1 MQTDFLAAVKQIAAE
16 RGIDV
21 EEILDAIKQS
31 IRVGFKR
38 DYPDELSEAL
48 QVELDPETGNVA
60 VFADKKVVDAV
71 TNPPTQ
77 ISVQDAKKIEP
88 KLKEGD
94 HVLVEIT
101 QSGDL
106 GRIVAQAAKQVL
118 LQKIKE
124 AEKEAM
130 VRQFKDKIGGVDSA
144 IIQRMDREGN
154 VICEIYR
161 AIAIMPPEEQIPSE
175 FYKSGNRIKVYL
187 KKIYQDAKGKTLIV
201 SRSDKN
207 FLKAL
212 FEMEV
217 PEIASGTVEIM
228 EIAREA
234 GSRSKVAVKSNAEG
248 VDPIGS
254 CVGQRGSRIN
264 AITNELKNGKT
275 EEKIDIIP
283 WDEDT
288 ATFIGNAIRPAEAL
302 EVKLIDKEARQA
314 LIIVNDEYLS
324 LAIGREGQNVRLAS
338 KLTGWNLDIQGKQ
351 MYADNGKLSR
361 FEMESGKR
369 AKVEKEEDSSKEE
382 KKAKGSKAVVTEQVE
397 GEFAGLDIPAR
408 VIAAIE
414 KAGVASVADLK
425 SKLEADEKIK
435 GVGEKSV
442 ADLKKALNIK

>member
-1 MQTDFLAAVKQIAAE
+1 MQTDFMAAIKQIAAE

-21 EEILDAIKQS
+21 DEIVEAIKQA

-38 DYPDELSEAL
+38 DYPDEMGSAL
-48 QVELDPETGNVA
+48 QIELDPEKGTVG
-60 VFADKKVVDAV
+60 VFADKKVVDVV
-71 TNPPTQ
+71 TNEPTQ
-77 ISVQDAKKIEP
+77 ISLADAKRIEP

-101 QSGDL
+101 QTGDF
-106 GRIVAQAAKQVL
+106 GRVAAQAAKQVI

-124 AEKEAM
+124 SEKEAM
-130 VRQFKDKIGGVDSA
+130 VKQFTDKIGTVDSA
-144 IIQRMDREGN
+144 VIQRMDREGN

-161 AIAIMPPEEQIPSE
+161 AIAIMPPEEQIGSE
-175 FYKSGNRIKVYL
+175 FYKSGSRIKVYL
-187 KKIYQDAKGKTLIV
+187 KKIHSDLKGKTLIV
-201 SRSDKN
+201 SRADKN

-228 EIAREA
+228 EIAREP
-234 GSRSKVAVKSNAEG
+234 GSRSKVAVRSNAAG

-264 AITNELKNGKT
+264 AITNELKTGKT

-288 ATFIGNAIRPAEAL
+288 ATFIGNAIRPAESM
-302 EVKLIDKEARQA
+302 EVRIINKDAKQA
-314 LIIVNDEYLS
+314 LIIVQDDFLS

-351 MYADNGKLSR
+351 MYEDNGKLSR
-361 FEMESGKR
+361 FEMEGGKR
-369 AKVEKEEDSSKEE
+369 PAP
-382 KKAKGSKAVVTEQVE
+382 KAKAEAAEVSETAEDKEAVDNE
-397 GEFAGLDIPAR
+397 GGAFAGLEISAR
-408 VIAAIE
+408 VLSALE
-414 KAGVASVADLK
+414 KADINSVADLK
-425 SKLEADEKIK
+425 AKLEAGEKIK
-435 GVGEKSV
+435 GVGDKAVEE
-442 ADLKKALNIK
+442 LKAALNI

>member
-1 MQTDFLAAVKQIAAE
+1 MQTDFLAAIKQIAAE

-21 EEILDAIKQS
+21 DEIIEAIKQA

-38 DYPDELSEAL
+38 DYPDELGTAL
-48 QVELDPETGNVA
+48 QIELNPDDGSVA
-60 VFADKKVVDAV
+60 VYADKKVVEEV
-71 TNPPTQ
+71 TNDPTQ
-77 ISVQDAKKIEP
+77 ISVANAKKIEP
-88 KLKEGD
+88 KLKAGD

-101 QSGDL
+101 QTGDF
-106 GRIVAQAAKQVL
+106 GRVAAQAAKQVI

-124 AEKEAM
+124 AEKESM
-130 VRQFKDKIGGVDSA
+130 VKQFTDKIGTVDSA
-144 IIQRMDREGN
+144 VVQRMDREGN

-161 AIAIMPPEEQIPSE
+161 ATAIMPPEEQINSE
-175 FYKSGNRIKVYL
+175 FYKSGSRIKVLL
-187 KKIYQDAKGKTLIV
+187 KKIHSDAKGKTLIV
-201 SRSDKN
+201 SRADKN
-207 FLKAL
+207 FLRAL

-228 EIAREA
+228 EIAREP
-234 GSRSKVAVKSNAEG
+234 GSRSKVAVKSNADG

-288 ATFIGNAIRPAEAL
+288 ATFIGNAIRPAESL
-302 EVKLIDKEARQA
+302 EVKLIDKDAKQA
-314 LIIVNDEYLS
+314 LIIVNDDLLS

-351 MYADNGKLSR
+351 MFADNGKLSR
-361 FEMESGKR
+361 FEINAGKKP
-369 AKVEKEEDSSKEE
+369 AKEDMPKPAEPEK
-382 KKAKGSKAVVTEQVE
+382 TETKSEASE
-397 GEFAGLDIPAR
+397 GAFAGIDIPAR
-408 VIAAIE
+408 TVSALE
-414 KAGVASVADLK
+414 KAGVTSVDQLK
-425 SKLEADEKIK
+425 QMLESGEKIK

-442 ADLKKALNIK
+442 EDLKKALDIK